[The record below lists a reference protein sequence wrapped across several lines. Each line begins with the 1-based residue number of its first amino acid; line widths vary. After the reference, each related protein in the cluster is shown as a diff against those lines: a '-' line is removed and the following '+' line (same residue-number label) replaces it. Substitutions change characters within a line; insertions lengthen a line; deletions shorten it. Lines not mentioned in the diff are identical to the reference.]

1 MARGPRLAIGIEPAC
16 ADFTARSDLTP
27 EFIRRYI
34 DTQIKRLRGLGYDA
48 VSCLVDL
55 REIAAET
62 VEAALKSRRFDCVVA
77 GAGSRELPTRLILFE
92 IQPCSHAGARSEDH
106 VQHRAGRHRGGHAAL
121 DQTLNGTGSADREV
135 RHKRTAAVPERVSA
149 LQDQTAPMGDSGD
162 FGDEG
167 NQTPRFPADR
177 QPSP

>member
-1 MARGPRLAIGIEPAC
+1 VAKEPGLAIGIEPAF

-34 DTQIKRLRGLGYDA
+34 DTQIEHLLVLGYDA

-62 VEAALKSRRFDCVVA
+62 VEAALRSRRFDCVVV
-77 GAGSRELPTRLILFE
+77 GAGSREPPARLLLFE

-106 VQHRAGRHRGGHAAL
+106 VQHHAGRHCGSRAAL
-121 DQTLNGTGSADREV
+121 DQAFKGTDSADR
-135 RHKRTAAVPERVSA
+135 
-149 LQDQTAPMGDSGD
+149 
-162 FGDEG
+162 
-167 NQTPRFPADR
+167 
-177 QPSP
+177 